1 MFDSIRKHQRILQFL
16 LLILIFPAFVF
27 FGVSGYDRF
36 LSDADSVA
44 TVGGAKITRQEFDQA
59 MRVQL
64 EQMRRVLGDQVDAK
78 LLDTPS
84 ARAEVLEGLISQRL
98 LLNAAFEQKVT
109 ISDAQLRQTIL
120 AIPGLKAPD
129 GGFDKDRYRAL
140 LSAQGMTEPVF
151 EAQLRRDL
159 AIQALPEAVS
169 QSVIVPRSVLEQVI
183 RLQEQVR
190 DVRELAFK
198 PADFAAQVKPTD
210 EELRKHYDANA
221 AAYETPESAKVEYLV
236 LSAKSIA
243 EQITLSADD
252 VRTYYEQNKARF
264 TTAEERRASHILIAV
279 DAGAGADARKVAREK
294 AEKLLKQV
302 RDGADFAA
310 LAKANSSDSGS
321 AAQGG
326 DLGYFARGA
335 MVKSFAD
342 AAFALK
348 DGEISDVVETEFG
361 YHIIK
366 LTGIKPGAVRSFDE
380 VRKEIESDLRQQQAG
395 AKFAE
400 TADAFSNM
408 VYEQADSLKPAAD
421 RFGLTI
427 QTAESLTRAGTDQP
441 KDSPLANPKL
451 LAAVFSPESIRTKRN
466 SEAIEV
472 GGNTLVS
479 ARVVQYRPAKR
490 KPFESVQAEVRA
502 NVVDAEARKLAIA
515 AGAKRLEE
523 LRAGGAATG
532 FTEARGISR
541 AAATTV
547 PAQALDAVFKLTADK
562 LPAYV
567 GLDLGAR
574 GYSIY
579 ALVKVTDP
587 SAEVIAQRR
596 AAYEQQVAQAVGQQQ
611 VTDLIESL
619 KARAKITRRLESA
632 AAKTDTP

>member
-479 ARVVQYRPAKR
+479 ARVVEYRPAKR

>member
-1 MFDSIRKHQRILQFL
+1 
-16 LLILIFPAFVF
+16 
-27 FGVSGYDRF
+27 
-36 LSDADSVA
+36 
-44 TVGGAKITRQEFDQA
+44 
-59 MRVQL
+59 
-64 EQMRRVLGDQVDAK
+64 
-78 LLDTPS
+78 
-84 ARAEVLEGLISQRL
+84 
-98 LLNAAFEQKVT
+98 
-109 ISDAQLRQTIL
+109 
-120 AIPGLKAPD
+120 
-129 GGFDKDRYRAL
+129 
-140 LSAQGMTEPVF
+140 
-151 EAQLRRDL
+151 LRRDL

-479 ARVVQYRPAKR
+479 ARVVEYRPAKR